1 MSGKTTPANKAGKT
15 AETTASKTAANT
27 NAANTNVK
35 AGDVPASE
43 GEGEKPA
50 DKPAEKIAA
59 PKAPAAAPIF
69 KIAAKQPPKAGG
81 KRGGKGGNSGA
92 YLLTKLKFAE
102 ASYQHIDNFLKHI
115 LNGNYRPAYAHT
127 SGFFATA
134 DGIGTTEAQAVPAE
148 ITARYDSLEAA
159 IAAGDTYFSSV
170 KGDAKITYVQNKKLE
185 DCGYTERTSK
195 PSQKYHSF
203 LLCDNA
209 EDVKA
214 AIQHLTAFEAL
225 NPSQKGMVTFLT
237 DGDGNVMVTPV
248 VTKAQPAAT
257 TIKAETAETA
267 ETEADETE
275 TETETESVE
284 A

>member
-15 AETTASKTAANT
+15 ADATANKTAAT
-27 NAANTNVK
+27 NATA
-35 AGDVPASE
+35 PAQPAQPATETAPTADSE
-43 GEGEKPA
+43 GE
-50 DKPAEKIAA
+50 KPAEKIAA
-59 PKAPAAAPIF
+59 PKAPAVTPIF
-69 KIAAKQPPKAGG
+69 KIATKQPPKVGG
-81 KRGGKGGNSGA
+81 KRGGKGGNGGA
-92 YLLTKLKFAE
+92 YLMTKLKFAE

-185 DCGYTERTSK
+185 EYNYAERTSK

-209 EDVKA
+209 EDVRA

-237 DGDGNVMVTPV
+237 DSDGNVMVTPV

-275 TETETESVE
+275 TETESVE

>member
-1 MSGKTTPANKAGKT
+1 MSKGNTTPANKAGKT

-27 NAANTNVK
+27 NAANTNAK
-35 AGDVPASE
+35 AGDKPANE
-43 GEGEKPA
+43 GEG
-50 DKPAEKIAA
+50 DKAGDKIVA

-81 KRGGKGGNSGA
+81 KRGGKGGNGGA
-92 YLLTKLKFAE
+92 YLLQKLKFAE

-134 DGIGTTEAQAVPAE
+134 DGIGNTPEQAVPAE
-148 ITARYDSLEAA
+148 ITARYDNLEAA
-159 IAAGDTYFSSV
+159 IAAGDIFFSSV

-185 DCGYTERTSK
+185 EYGYAERTSK
-195 PSQKYHSF
+195 ASQKYHAF

-214 AIQHLTAFEAL
+214 AIKHLEEFEAL

-237 DGDGNVMVTPV
+237 DGEGNVMVTPV
-248 VTKAQPAAT
+248 VTKAQPAAAV
-257 TIKAETAETA
+257 IK
-267 ETEADETE
+267 ADETE